1 MILEYTNK
9 IQDIGITLGVFLL
22 HFLFFLFFPMV
33 LRIPGVSLLTDNT
46 LCMNFATLMIK
57 LFSIDNKNSNL
68 FLSFKVSKRG
78 IFSLTFWNKIFL
90 SHSNV
95 LHWMTACISSPTVSS
110 PFSLQKLQNRSDLSI
125 DVHIFFFQYLGQD
138 GLHGSAPVS
147 PTCHLWHP
155 TRMPMVLH
163 KLEFVTSQDKCLLEP
178 ITILHVLKE
187 LPPEVVDLDQNKN
200 PWNFKSSRLTF
211 LGWI

>member
-110 PFSLQKLQNRSDLSI
+110 PFSLQKLQNRSDLSSLSPFSFLA
-125 DVHIFFFQYLGQD
+125 HL
-138 GLHGSAPVS
+138 PVS
-147 PTCHLWHP
+147 FFLFWSLT
-155 TRMPMVLH
+155 
-163 KLEFVTSQDKCLLEP
+163 K
-178 ITILHVLKE
+178 
-187 LPPEVVDLDQNKN
+187 
-200 PWNFKSSRLTF
+200 KSSTY
-211 LGWI
+211 INE